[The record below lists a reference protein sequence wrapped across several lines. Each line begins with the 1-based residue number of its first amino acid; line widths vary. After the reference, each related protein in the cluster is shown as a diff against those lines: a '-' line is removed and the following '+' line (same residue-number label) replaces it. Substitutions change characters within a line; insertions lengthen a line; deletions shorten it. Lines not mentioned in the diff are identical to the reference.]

1 MKKSAKEIL
10 EDNFEAKN
18 ESFLFYLKERSL
30 FNKDAFRQLYDSI
43 RKVAEEEVAI
53 SRTAQQIVIIYGQIL
68 QYFLYH
74 FDKNDSYK
82 ITNMPENYNKMIEYL
97 DKSVEYYF
105 KTRI

>member
-1 MKKSAKEIL
+1 MKKSARQIL

-18 ESFLFYLKERSL
+18 DSFLFYLREKSL
-30 FNKDAFRQLYDSI
+30 FNKEAFRQLYDSI
-43 RKVAEEEVAI
+43 RKVAEEDVSI
-53 SRTAQQIVIIYGQIL
+53 SRTAQQIVVVYGQIL

-74 FDKNDSYK
+74 FDKDDSYK
-82 ITNMPENYNKMIEYL
+82 IANMPENYNKMIEYL